1 MHTDIENL
9 MQNVLAISCFWNS
22 NICYSQTVYLNRL
35 KLSQVEYYNEYDFLE
50 FFLTSLNFAPV
61 LLERNLNLSEKI
73 EKIPKNRIHCNIQH
87 VKVSACLD
95 IRFVNN
101 KYLKFRNN

>member
-1 MHTDIENL
+1 M
-9 MQNVLAISCFWNS
+9 
-22 NICYSQTVYLNRL
+22 L

-50 FFLTSLNFAPV
+50 FFQFFQSSLKFSPV

-73 EKIPKNRIHCNIQH
+73 EKIPKNHIHCNIQP
-87 VKVSACLD
+87 VKDSACLD
-95 IRFVNN
+95 IRFINK

>member
-1 MHTDIENL
+1 MNTI
-9 MQNVLAISCFWNS
+9 FWNFF
-22 NICYSQTVYLNRL
+22 N
-35 KLSQVEYYNEYDFLE
+35 

-61 LLERNLNLSEKI
+61 FLEQNLNLLENI
-73 EKIPKNRIHCNIQH
+73 EKNSKNRIHCNIQT

-95 IRFVNN
+95 KWFVNN